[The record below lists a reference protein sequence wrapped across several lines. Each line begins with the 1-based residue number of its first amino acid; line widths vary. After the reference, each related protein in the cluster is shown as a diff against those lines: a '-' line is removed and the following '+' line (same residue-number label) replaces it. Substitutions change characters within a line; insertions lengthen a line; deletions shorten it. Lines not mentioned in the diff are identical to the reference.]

1 VRSGSSAPRKTH
13 PAGATLQRA
22 PSDERASLQACR
34 RRLLMPRRRRLP
46 VGDVSR
52 FRWATVP
59 DDVRARARAAAAGCS
74 HRRDVPTASVP
85 AAPPWLA
92 RRDGGWTEESREEWL
107 ARFRKLRDRVASG
120 RSVADEAHH
129 LLRWLDHSGIVGG
142 AWFRAAAEIQDDLW
156 RLTDA
161 RRRHSKPRADRA
173 DHQMR
178 SA

>member
-1 VRSGSSAPRKTH
+1 
-13 PAGATLQRA
+13 
-22 PSDERASLQACR
+22 
-34 RRLLMPRRRRLP
+34 MPRRRRLP

-59 DDVRARARAAAAGCS
+59 DDVRARALQRLDALT
-74 HRRDVPTASVP
+74 TATSRP
-85 AAPPWLA
+85 LPFRQRLRGWHEGT
-92 RRDGGWTEESREEWL
+92 GGWTEESREEWL

-129 LLRWLDHSGIVGG
+129 LLRWRDHSGIVGG

-161 RRRHSKPRADRA
+161 RRRHSKPRTGRADR
-173 DHQMR
+173 QMR